1 MYKRQIYD
9 ITLQR
14 LGVEPHAA
22 LLIDDIELNC
32 NAARELG
39 INAVWFRDTEQAIQ
53 ETEAI
58 LAGGG

>member
-1 MYKRQIYD
+1 
-9 ITLQR
+9 LQR